1 MAEEIRVSTGALAET
16 IALYL
21 KLLQD
26 ASKVEVELATGGRKD
41 LEEAKRQA
49 ILRAL
54 TEASGTLADG
64 CQEGVYGLFLTK

>member
-26 ASKVEVELATGGRKD
+26 ASRVEVELATGGRKD
-41 LEEAKRQA
+41 LEGAKREA
-49 ILRAL
+49 ILKAL
-54 TEASGTLADG
+54 NEASATLADG

>member
-1 MAEEIRVSTGALAET
+1 MAEEIRVSTNALAET

-26 ASKVEVELATGGRKD
+26 ATRVEVELATGGRKD
-41 LEEAKRQA
+41 LEEEKKQA

-54 TEASGTLADG
+54 NEASGTLAAG